1 MRKTTFFLKLAILF
15 IIFSAASYWVYFLS
29 LLLNL
34 HQKSLP
40 KTISDLQLLIT
51 DLQNTT
57 PPPHVVNNNIDKITH
72 NSISSPTLFIFYT
85 SVYLYEQAFCL
96 PGCLLLNIL
105 AGALYPT
112 PTAISLT
119 SVLTALGSTTSYLFS
134 KYTFGWLISSLF
146 KKRVLKINRF
156 YNAYA
161 RNNTSNKNFSENT
174 RFVASMRMLP
184 VMDFGNEIS
193 FSLKNRHICC
203 KN

>member
-1 MRKTTFFLKLAILF
+1 MRKTTFFLKLAILL
-15 IIFSAASYWVYFLS
+15 IIFGAASYWVYFLS

-51 DLQNTT
+51 DLQNIKPQDDLTK
-57 PPPHVVNNNIDKITH
+57 NF
-72 NSISSPTLFIFYT
+72 ISSPTLFIFYT

-112 PTAISLT
+112 PTAILLT
-119 SVLTALGSTTSYLFS
+119 TVLTATGSTISYLFS

-156 YNAYA
+156 YNAYVK
-161 RNNTSNKNFSENT
+161 NNSTTSNKKFLENT

-184 VMDFGNEIS
+184 VIDFGGEKS
-193 FSLKNRHICC
+193 GC
-203 KN
+203 